1 MDSESRGN
9 SQKDLMHHLYDN
21 ERRVKDLIESG
32 RFKEDDTNGIDIP
45 FFDLETI
52 LNATGNFSIA
62 NKLGQGGFGPVYKVQ
77 ILYLEYVDSPFKLVL
92 VS

>member
-9 SQKDLMHHLYDN
+9 SQKDLMLHLYDN

-52 LNATGNFSIA
+52 LIATENFSNA

-77 ILYLEYVDSPFKLVL
+77 ILETH
-92 VS
+92 